1 MDCTVK
7 RRLPPLSTL
16 RAFDAVA
23 RSGSV
28 TRAADEL
35 GRTHG
40 AISKQLRALQED
52 VGASLFDKA
61 GTGVRLN
68 ERGRQLAATVSK
80 ALDLLS
86 EGYGKI
92 IGDARTPSI
101 QVACSATFAMCWLV
115 PRMSAFSRAHP
126 DVRIRLSMTSAREMR
141 EEADADLVL
150 LWDRHAYSPDDQAR
164 AIRVADVNFGLVCAP
179 DYPLGK
185 DAKGN
190 LAAPC
195 LIVHDHTSQAWDA
208 WHRQRGLRLTTRKV
222 LSFPHTHLCVEAAI
236 AGMGVALVD
245 RRLVAK
251 ELSQQTLVAKFGFTK
266 FEPGFAAIP
275 SARKPM
281 TAQTRRFLDWLTD
294 ALNADD

>member
-1 MDCTVK
+1 MK
-7 RRLPPLSTL
+7 RHLPPLSTL

-28 TRAADEL
+28 TKAAEEL

-52 VGASLFDKA
+52 AGASLFDKV

-68 ERGRQLAATVSK
+68 ERGRQLAATVGD
-80 ALDLLS
+80 ALNLLS
-86 EGYGKI
+86 DGYTKI
-92 IGDARTPSI
+92 TGDARMPGI
-101 QVACSATFAMCWLV
+101 HVACSATFAMCWLV
-115 PRMSAFSRAHP
+115 PRMSGFSRAHP

-150 LWDRHAYSPDDQAR
+150 LWDRHAYSPDEQAR
-164 AIRVADVNFGLVCAP
+164 AIRISDVHFGLVCAP
-179 DYPLGK
+179 DYLLEK
-185 DAKGN
+185 DAKGR

-208 WHRQRGLRLTTRKV
+208 WRRQTDLRLTTRKV
-222 LSFPHTHLCVEAAI
+222 LSFPHTHLCIEAAM

-245 RRLVAK
+245 RRLVAR
-251 ELSQQTLVAKFGFTK
+251 ELAQKTLVAKFGFVK
-266 FEPGFAAIP
+266 YEPGFAAIP
-275 SARKPM
+275 SAHKPM
-281 TAQTRRFLDWLTD
+281 TPQTQLFLDWLAS

>member
-1 MDCTVK
+1 MK
-7 RRLPPLSTL
+7 RHLPPLSAL

-28 TRAADEL
+28 TRAAEEL

-52 VGASLFDKA
+52 VGASLFEKD
-61 GTGVRLN
+61 GTGIRLN
-68 ERGRQLAATVSK
+68 ERGRQLAAITSD
-80 ALDLLS
+80 ALNLLAD
-86 EGYGKI
+86 GYTKVTGE
-92 IGDARTPSI
+92 ARRSGI
-101 QVACSATFAMCWLV
+101 HVACSATFAMCWLV
-115 PRMSAFSRAHP
+115 SRMPGFSRGHP

-150 LWDRHAYSPDDQAR
+150 LWDRHAYSLDEQTR
-164 AIRVADVNFGLVCAP
+164 AIRIADVHFGLVCTP
-179 DYPLGK
+179 DYPLEK
-185 DAKGN
+185 DAKGR

-195 LIVHDHTSQAWDA
+195 LIVHDYTSQAWDA
-208 WHRQRGLRLTTRKV
+208 WHHQTGLRLTTRKV
-222 LSFPHTHLCVEAAI
+222 LSFPHTHLCIEAAM

-251 ELSQQTLVAKFGFTK
+251 ELAQETLVAKFGFTK

-275 SARKPM
+275 AARKPM
-281 TAQTRRFLDWLTD
+281 TPQTQLFLDWLT
-294 ALNADD
+294 AELNADD